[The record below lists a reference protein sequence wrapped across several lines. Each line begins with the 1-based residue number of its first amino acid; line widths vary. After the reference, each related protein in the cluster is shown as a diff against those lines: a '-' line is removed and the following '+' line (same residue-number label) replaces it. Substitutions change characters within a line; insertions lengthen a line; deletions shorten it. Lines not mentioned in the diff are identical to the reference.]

1 MKSQTIRKNTK
12 TLIVTAFTL
21 ALFLPGRAMAQGMPV
36 YDNSNFVSLVKQ
48 LVESAKQ
55 TAELLKMVEH
65 LKEAKEKLEKVNNA
79 VRQYRAVRDITQ
91 DNQRLVELVRSDLR
105 DILNSP
111 YIEAGEV
118 ETISNNFNTV
128 IENSLNQL
136 EFMDQVLSND
146 FLNMTDAERLEILEG
161 HREQTRQ
168 MLTDIQLKKRRY
180 NLVISFREMQD
191 RINSRETNY

>member
-1 MKSQTIRKNTK
+1 MRQNKK
-12 TLIVTAFTL
+12 TVILILLTL
-21 ALFLPGRAMAQGMPV
+21 TLFQPDRATAQGMPV
-36 YDNSNFVSLVKQ
+36 YDNTNFVSLVKQ

-79 VRQYRAVRDITQ
+79 VRQYRAVRDITR
-91 DNQRLVELVRSDLR
+91 DNQRLVELVQNDLR

-111 YIEAGEV
+111 YIQTDEV

-136 EFMDQVLSND
+136 EFIDLVLSDD

-180 NLVISFREMQD
+180 DLVISFRAMQD
-191 RINSRETNY
+191 RINNREANY